1 MHADIL
7 LISNAP
13 GEVNAWLKPVVRQ
26 LRNDFPSARLTVL
39 LVPCPYASGEE
50 RRIIEGWNLGVR
62 IWDPRE
68 SVRYLLGG
76 RSPEPTTWKD
86 FGVVLFLGGDQFFG
100 VLASRRTGYP
110 LLTYTE
116 TTGRWTS
123 WVDRFLVTD
132 RKVLLDLRRK
142 RVSPRKLS
150 VVGNLMVDAV
160 RPTYDTLEVRQKLGF
175 LRDARVVSLLP
186 GSKPFKLKY
195 MTPLLLRTAE
205 LLTECDPSL
214 QFILTLSPFTPVS
227 LLEEV
232 LSDRRLHKITGGC
245 GGRLMKIQ
253 DRHYILTGGGTQIR
267 VVGPEYHY
275 PSMAIADL
283 ALTVPGTNT
292 AELAILGVPM
302 LVLLPLNKPEE
313 IPLDGLIEHIGKIP
327 FIGRRIKRA
336 AVQFAAS
343 RQEFLAIP
351 NARAD
356 RMVTPEL
363 RGHLT
368 PDRVCQVAH
377 SLLEDEAQRRSIRL
391 ALHETMGYPGAAM
404 AISLIVRETLTNAA
418 RHMPR
423 MLPSSSKE
431 QQESN

>member
-1 MHADIL
+1 MQTDIL

-13 GEVNAWLKPVVRQ
+13 GEVNAWLKPVARQ
-26 LRNDFPSARLTVL
+26 LRLDFPSSRLTVL

-50 RRIIEGWNLGVR
+50 RRIIESWNLGIQV
-62 IWDPRE
+62 WEPRE
-68 SVRYLLGG
+68 SVRFLLGG
-76 RSPEPTTWKD
+76 ATPEPLTWRD

-116 TTGRWTS
+116 TTGRWAS
-123 WVDRFLVTD
+123 WVDRFLVAD

-160 RPTYDTLEVRQKLGF
+160 RPTYDTQDVRQKLGF
-175 LRDARVVSLLP
+175 ARDARVVSLLP
-186 GSKPFKLKY
+186 GSKPFKVKY
-195 MTPLLLRTAE
+195 MTPMLLRTAE
-205 LLTECDPSL
+205 LLTERDPSL

-232 LSDRRLHKITGGC
+232 LSDRRLHRIIGGC
-245 GGRLMKIQ
+245 GGRLMKLQ

-267 VVGPEYHY
+267 VVGPEFHY
-275 PSMAIADL
+275 PSLAIADL

-313 IPLDGLIEHIGKIP
+313 IPIDGLLEHIGRVP
-327 FIGRRIKRA
+327 FFGKRIKRA
-336 AVQFAAS
+336 AVKTLAS
-343 RQEFLAIP
+343 RQRFLAIP
-351 NARAD
+351 NARAE

-368 PDRVCQVAH
+368 PDQVAEVAA
-377 SLLEDEAQRRSIRL
+377 SLLDDEARRRQIRL
-391 ALHETMGYPGAAM
+391 ALHETMGYPGAAT
-404 AISLIVRETLTNAA
+404 AISLIVRETLASAA
-418 RHMPR
+418 RHLPR
-423 MLPSSSKE
+423 LLSNSPKE

>member
-1 MHADIL
+1 MQTDIL

-26 LRNDFPSARLTVL
+26 LRHDFPGSRLTVL

-50 RRIIEGWNLGVR
+50 RRIIEGWNLGIRV
-62 IWDPRE
+62 WEPRE

-76 RSPEPTTWKD
+76 TTPEPMAWRD

-116 TTGRWTS
+116 TTGRWAN
-123 WVDRFLVTD
+123 WVDRFLVAD
-132 RKVLLDLRRK
+132 RKVLLDLRRN

-160 RPTYDTLEVRQKLGF
+160 RPNFDTQEIRQKLGF
-175 LRDARVVSLLP
+175 ACDSRVVSLLP

-205 LLTECDPSL
+205 LLTERDPSL

-232 LSDRRLHKITGGC
+232 LSDRRLHRIIGGC
-245 GGRLMKIQ
+245 GGRLMKLQ

-267 VVGPEYHY
+267 VVGPEFHY
-275 PSMAIADL
+275 PSLSIADL

-313 IPLDGLIEHIGKIP
+313 IPIDGILEHVGRIP
-327 FIGRRIKRA
+327 FVGKRIKRA
-336 AVQFAAS
+336 AVNTLAA
-343 RQEFLAIP
+343 RQRFLAIP
-351 NARAD
+351 NAKAE

-368 PDRVCQVAH
+368 PEQIAELATTV
-377 SLLEDEAQRRSIRL
+377 LEDEDHRRQIKL
-391 ALHETMGYPGAAM
+391 ALQETMGYPGAAS
-404 AISLIVRETLTNAA
+404 AISLLVRETFANAA
-418 RHMPR
+418 RHLPR
-423 MLPSSSKE
+423 ILPNSPKE